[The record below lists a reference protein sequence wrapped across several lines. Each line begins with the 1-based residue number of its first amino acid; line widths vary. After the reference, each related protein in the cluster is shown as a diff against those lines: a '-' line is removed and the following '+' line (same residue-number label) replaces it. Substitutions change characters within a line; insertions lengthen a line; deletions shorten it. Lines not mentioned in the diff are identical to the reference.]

1 MEREVTNI
9 MADIQ
14 TILTDF
20 NEGIYT
26 ITLNRPEVY
35 NAFNE
40 QLTTELQNAFKE
52 ASKNDEIR
60 VVVLTGAGKAF
71 CSGQDLKDAPTGGG
85 KRSLRDSLER
95 RYNPMIRAMRN
106 LPKPIICAINGVA
119 AGAGCS
125 LALASDYRLITESAK
140 LIEVFVRIGL
150 VPDSGSSWFLVR
162 NIGVAKAFELAATG
176 DDIPAA
182 KALEL
187 GLVNQVVAAEKLM
200 DETMLVARA
209 FATGPTKAYGYI
221 KKMIDKVSTLSL
233 DEALDYEVYMQEA
246 AGRTEDY
253 QNAVSAFRE
262 KKKAEFKGK

>member
-1 MEREVTNI
+1 
-9 MADIQ
+9 MAEYT
-14 TILTDF
+14 TILTSLLD
-20 NEGIYT
+20 GIYT
-26 ITLNRPEVY
+26 VTLNRPEVY

-40 QLTTELQNAFKE
+40 QMTTDLQNAFKE
-52 ASKNDEIR
+52 AAKSAEIR
-60 VVVLTGAGKAF
+60 VVVLTANGKAF
-71 CSGQDLKDAPTGGG
+71 CSGQDLKDAPSGGG

-95 RYNPMIRAMRN
+95 RYNPLIRAMRN

-125 LALASDYRLITESAK
+125 LALACDYRICVDSAK

-162 NIGVAKAFELAATG
+162 NVGVAKAFELAATG
-176 DDIPAA
+176 DDIPSA

-187 GLVNQVVAAEKLM
+187 GLVNQVVSADALM
-200 DETMLVARA
+200 GETMKVATA

-221 KKMIDKVSTLSL
+221 KKMMDKVATMSL

-253 QNAVSAFRE
+253 TNAVAAFKE

>member
-1 MEREVTNI
+1 
-9 MADIQ
+9 MADYQ
-14 TILTDF
+14 TILTSLGD
-20 NEGIYT
+20 GIFT
-26 ITLNRPEVY
+26 ITLNRPDVY

-40 QLTTELQNAFKE
+40 QMTTDLQSALKE
-52 ASKNDEIR
+52 AAKNDAIR

-71 CSGQDLKDAPTGGG
+71 CSGQDLKDAPSGGG

-95 RYNPMIRAMRN
+95 RYNPLIRAMRN

-125 LALASDYRLITESAK
+125 LALACDYRICADSAK

-150 VPDSGSSWFLVR
+150 VPDSGSSWFLVK
-162 NIGVAKAFELAATG
+162 NLGVAKAFELAATG

-187 GLVNQVVAAEKLM
+187 GLVNQVVSADTLM
-200 DETMLVARA
+200 EETMKVAKA

-221 KKMIDKVSTLSL
+221 KKMMDRVAAMSL

-253 QNAVSAFRE
+253 TNAVVAFKE
-262 KKKAEFKGK
+262 KKKVEFKGK

>member
-1 MEREVTNI
+1 MT
-9 MADIQ
+9 DFSS
-14 TILTDF
+14 ILTTLTD
-20 NEGIYT
+20 GIYT

-40 QLTTELQNAFKE
+40 QLTTDLIDAFKT
-52 ASKNDEIR
+52 AAKDDAIR

-71 CSGQDLKDAPTGGG
+71 CSGQDLKDAPSGGG

-95 RYNPMIRAMRN
+95 RYNPLIRAMRK
-106 LPKPIICAINGVA
+106 LPKPIIGMINGVA

-125 LALASDYRLITESAK
+125 LALACDYRIMAENAK

-162 NIGVAKAFELAATG
+162 NVGVARAFELAATG
-176 DDIPAA
+176 DDVTAA
-182 KALEL
+182 RALQL
-187 GLVNQVVAAEKLM
+187 GLTNQVVPPTDLEAEAM
-200 DETMLVARA
+200 TVAKA

-221 KKMIDKVSTLSL
+221 KQMLDKASTMSL

-253 QNAVSAFRE
+253 TNAVQAFKE
-262 KKKAEFKGK
+262 KRKPEHKGR

>member
-1 MEREVTNI
+1 MTDF
-9 MADIQ
+9 ATIQ
-14 TILTDF
+14 TSLQD
-20 NEGIYT
+20 GIYS

-40 QLTTELQNAFKE
+40 QMTTDLQNAFKE
-52 ASKNDEIR
+52 AAKNDEIR

-95 RYNPMIRAMRN
+95 RYNPLIRAMRN
-106 LPKPIICAINGVA
+106 LPKPIICSINGVA

-125 LALASDYRLITESAK
+125 LALACDYRICADSAK
-140 LIEVFVRIGL
+140 LIEVFIRIGL
-150 VPDSGSSWFLVR
+150 VPDSGSSWFLVKYL
-162 NIGVAKAFELAATG
+162 GVAKAFELAATG
-176 DDIPAA
+176 DDVSSA

-187 GLVNQVVAAEKLM
+187 GLVNQVVPAEKLAE
-200 DETMLVARA
+200 ETMKVAKT

-221 KKMIDKVSTLSL
+221 KKMMDKVATMSL
-233 DEALDYEVYMQEA
+233 DESLDYEVYMQEA

-253 QNAVSAFRE
+253 MNAVSAFRE

>member
-1 MEREVTNI
+1 
-9 MADIQ
+9 MADLQ
-14 TILTDF
+14 TILTELK
-20 NEGIYT
+20 EGIYI

-40 QLTTELQNAFKE
+40 QLTTDLINAFKE
-52 ASKNDEIR
+52 VAKNDEMR
-60 VVVLTGAGKAF
+60 CVVLTGAGKAF
-71 CSGQDLKDAPTGGG
+71 CSGQDLKDAPSGNG

-95 RYNPMIRAMRN
+95 RYNPLIRAMRN
-106 LPKPIICAINGVA
+106 LPKPIIAAINGVA

-125 LALASDYRLITESAK
+125 LALACDYRICSDSAK

-150 VPDSGSSWFLVR
+150 VPDSGSSWFLVKYLG
-162 NIGVAKAFELAATG
+162 IAKAFELAATG
-176 DDIPAA
+176 EDVSAQ
-182 KALEL
+182 KALDL
-187 GLVNQVVAAEKLM
+187 GLVNQVVPSDKLLE
-200 DETMLVARA
+200 ETMKVAKA

-221 KKMIDKVSTLSL
+221 KKMMDKAASMSL

-253 QNAVSAFRE
+253 TNAVAAFRE